1 VVCRLTAERL
11 SEKNVALLEANERAA
26 TMRNEA
32 KTSLDQAKGKLA
44 QLESE
49 KNGIAVRSPSM

>member
-1 VVCRLTAERL
+1 M

>member
-1 VVCRLTAERL
+1 M
-11 SEKNVALLEANERAA
+11 SEQNVALLEANERAA

-32 KTSLDQAKGKLA
+32 KSLDQAKGKLA